1 LILIR
6 GVTLFDG
13 DKISEK
19 PLDVLI
25 DGGKV
30 VKIAPSQ
37 AIEDAEEIDGA
48 GRVLCP
54 GFIDIHVHVREPGF
68 EWREDLESCS
78 MAAAAGGYSTVVAMP
93 NTEPAIDS
101 APLVDFV
108 ARKGAQ
114 LKGARVLPS
123 GCVTRERKGHLI
135 AELGKMAEAG
145 AVFFTDDGSPVS
157 TSQILKTAL
166 YYTRDLGVRI
176 MEHPEETSLTSGGQV
191 NEGLASSV
199 SGMKGIPASA
209 EYIDVVRGIALS
221 RDTGS
226 PIHFTHVSTALAIDA
241 IRMAKKEGLHVTCDV
256 TAHHLSLDEN
266 HVLVSKFDSL
276 YKVNPPLRSKA
287 DAKALWEALGDGTVD
302 ALITDHAPWHSDE
315 KDLPFQEAP
324 FGIASLECSVAVIF
338 DTWLKLGRPVP
349 LERLLQLFTSGP
361 ASLLPAGWRHLGRIE
376 EGSVAD
382 LTLVDLDESR
392 HVDISSWKSKGRN
405 CPWRGEILTGWPVL
419 SILRGSVFKKEI

>member
-1 LILIR
+1 
-6 GVTLFDG
+6 
-13 DKISEK
+13 
-19 PLDVLI
+19 
-25 DGGKV
+25 
-30 VKIAPSQ
+30 
-37 AIEDAEEIDGA
+37 
-48 GRVLCP
+48 
-54 GFIDIHVHVREPGF
+54 
-68 EWREDLESCS
+68 
-78 MAAAAGGYSTVVAMP
+78 
-93 NTEPAIDS
+93 
-101 APLVDFV
+101 
-108 ARKGAQ
+108 
-114 LKGARVLPS
+114 
-123 GCVTRERKGHLI
+123 
-135 AELGKMAEAG
+135 MAEAG

-157 TSQILKTAL
+157 NSQTLKTAL

-199 SGMKGIPASA
+199 SGLKGVPASA

-226 PIHFTHVSTALAIDA
+226 PIHFTHVSTALAMDA

-287 DAKALWEALGDGTVD
+287 DVKALWEALGDGTVD
-302 ALITDHAPWHSDE
+302 ALITDHAPWHNDE

-338 DTWLKLGRPVP
+338 DTWLKLGRPVS
-349 LERLLQLFTSGP
+349 LERMLQLLTSGP
-361 ASLLPAGWRHLGRIE
+361 ASLLPVKWRHLGRIE

-382 LTLVDLDESR
+382 LTLLDLDESR
-392 HVDISSWKSKGRN
+392 DVDISSWKSKGRN
-405 CPWRGEILTGWPVL
+405 CPWKGEILTGWPVM
-419 SILRGSVFKKEI
+419 SIVRGSVFQKEI

>member
-1 LILIR
+1 
-6 GVTLFDG
+6 
-13 DKISEK
+13 
-19 PLDVLI
+19 
-25 DGGKV
+25 
-30 VKIAPSQ
+30 
-37 AIEDAEEIDGA
+37 
-48 GRVLCP
+48 
-54 GFIDIHVHVREPGF
+54 
-68 EWREDLESCS
+68 
-78 MAAAAGGYSTVVAMP
+78 

-108 ARKGAQ
+108 ARKGTQ
-114 LKGARVLPS
+114 LRGARVLPS
-123 GCVTRERKGHLI
+123 GCVTRERKGQLI

-199 SGMKGIPASA
+199 SGLKGVPASA
-209 EYIDVVRGIALS
+209 EYIDVARGIALS

-226 PIHFTHVSTALAIDA
+226 PIHFTHVSTALAMDA

-287 DAKALWEALGDGTVD
+287 DVKALWEALGDGTVD
-302 ALITDHAPWHSDE
+302 ALITDHAPWHNDE

-338 DTWLKLGRPVP
+338 DTWLKLGRPVS
-349 LERLLQLFTSGP
+349 LERMLQLFTSGP
-361 ASLLPAGWRHLGRIE
+361 ASLLPERWRHLGRIE
-376 EGSVAD
+376 EDSVAD
-382 LTLVDLDESR
+382 LTLLDLDESR
-392 HVDISSWKSKGRN
+392 NVDVSSWKSKGRN
-405 CPWRGEILTGWPVL
+405 CPWRGEILTGWPVM
-419 SILRGSVFKKEI
+419 SIVRGSVFQKEI